1 LFFDATVVLEPRV
14 QQRIFGHLLG
24 HRVMGILPVG
34 INPALFDARDGTEL
48 RQRLD
53 LASNEL
59 VLIYIGSLSPVRR
72 LHIVLEAFHQ
82 ALLSELPLKLLIVG
96 EGGAYDQLAA
106 QAEALGLSENVI
118 FTGFVDYHQVPD
130 YLAAADI
137 GLAFVPRTPGFDFQ
151 PPLKTLESMA
161 GGLPTIAT
169 DTPANQEII
178 QHRRNGLIC
187 QDTVDSLA
195 QAIVEGRVPP
205 VLQGARVVS
214 LDLAGVVAGTKYRG
228 EFEERLRQII
238 EELKNGKIIAFM
250 DELHTLIGAGGAE
263 GTLDAANIMK
273 PALSR
278 GELQVIGATTL
289 DGYDPE
295 VLLPGKQQGAGPTVV
310 IADDLVRL
318 IAEARDRPGRAALS
332 PGDSPPHPGHGMPPV
347 GWIAQG
353 QIEDQSED
361 DDKGSA
367 HDREWAKGEIGDS
380 LGFDRAPSD
389 LRPPTTALPP
399 SCPRARPER

>member
-1 LFFDATVVLEPRV
+1 ICHVWFGFCPGQGNTGIHEYPPRLASLGFDVHAIVLRRPYEPAEENIKDVWCHRITAPFQHSMRAWWQQWQEARSQLTRHGPFDIIHVYSAPAAGFLPLFARSKGRRWLYDVRSGGVTPGIKGWSGDRLVALHSLFFDATVVLEPRV

-195 QAIVEGRVPP
+195 QAIVELAEDAALR
-205 VLQGARVVS
+205 AR
-214 LDLAGVVAGTKYRG
+214 LAEAARPSVRQFSYTTLTT
-228 EFEERLRQII
+228 ERLLPLYEQLLGEPILFPQHHR
-238 EELKNGKIIAFM
+238 
-250 DELHTLIGAGGAE
+250 
-263 GTLDAANIMK
+263 
-273 PALSR
+273 ALSA
-278 GELQVIGATTL
+278 GE
-289 DGYDPE
+289 E
-295 VLLPGKQQGAGPTVV
+295 
-310 IADDLVRL
+310 
-318 IAEARDRPGRAALS
+318 
-332 PGDSPPHPGHGMPPV
+332 
-347 GWIAQG
+347 
-353 QIEDQSED
+353 
-361 DDKGSA
+361 
-367 HDREWAKGEIGDS
+367 
-380 LGFDRAPSD
+380 
-389 LRPPTTALPP
+389 
-399 SCPRARPER
+399 